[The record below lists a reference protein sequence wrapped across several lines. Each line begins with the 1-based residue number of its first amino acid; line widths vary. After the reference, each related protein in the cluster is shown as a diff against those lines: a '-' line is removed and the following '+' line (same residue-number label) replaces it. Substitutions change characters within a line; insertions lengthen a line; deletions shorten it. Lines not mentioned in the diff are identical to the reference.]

1 MDNKFDLVVIG
12 AGSGGYTAA
21 IKAADLG
28 MKVAVIEKDN
38 VGGTCLNRGCI
49 PTKTLIHS
57 AELLNELKSCEE
69 IGINVDKVTFDIRKI
84 HERKDE
90 VVGRLRLGI
99 EGLFKSRKITLFKGT
114 AKVLSADKIKIQQDI
129 GDIEVNTD
137 KILIAT
143 GSKPIRPAIPGIDLE
158 NVITSDELLDMKDSV
173 PRSLTIIGGGVIG
186 VEFATIYNA
195 LGCEVTIIE
204 AMDRILPIMD
214 REISQNLTMI
224 LKKRGIIIN
233 TSARVEK
240 IVRDKN
246 LIVQYSQKEKKC
258 MVNTEIVLVA
268 IGRKANVDSLFGEN
282 FDVEMQKNAIVV
294 NNKFETSVKGIYAIG
309 DVIAGGIQL
318 AHAASA
324 QGINAVLMMNDKK
337 PQFNLNM
344 VPSCIYTSPEIS
356 SVGITQEECKNNGI
370 NVSCGKFSTLSNGR
384 SIISSQERGFV
395 KAIFDEDN
403 RVLLGAQMMCA
414 NATDMISE
422 FTTAIV
428 NKLTYE
434 NLSAVIRPH
443 PTYNENITEAIE
455 NSFGVSTHTIVK
467 R

>member
-1 MDNKFDLVVIG
+1 MDSKFDLVVIG
-12 AGSGGYTAA
+12 AGPGGYTAA

-28 MKVAVIEKDN
+28 MNVAVIEKDN

-57 AELLNELKSCEE
+57 TELLNELKNCEN
-69 IGINVDKVTFDIRKI
+69 IGINVDRVTFDIKKI

-99 EGLFKSRKITLFKGT
+99 EGLFKSRGISLFRGT
-114 AKVLSADKIKIQQDI
+114 AKILSANR
-129 GDIEVNTD
+129 IEIWQETENIEINTD

-143 GSKPIRPAIPGIDLE
+143 GSKPIRPLIPGIDLKG
-158 NVITSDELLDMKDSV
+158 VITSDELLEMNETLPK
-173 PRSLTIIGGGVIG
+173 SLTIIGGGVIG

-204 AMDRILPIMD
+204 AMDRILPTMD
-214 REISQNLTMI
+214 KEISQNLTMI

-240 IVRDKN
+240 IVKEET
-246 LIVQYSQKEKKC
+246 LSIQYNHKEKDC
-258 MVNTEIVLVA
+258 TVNAQVVLVA
-268 IGRKANVDSLFGEN
+268 IGRKANIDSLFAEN
-282 FDVEMQKNAIVV
+282 FSVEMQKNAIVV
-294 NNKFETSVKGIYAIG
+294 NNKFETSVKGIYAVG

-324 QGINAVLMMNDKK
+324 QGINAVLMMNGKK
-337 PQFNLNM
+337 PQFDLNM

-356 SVGITQEECKNNGI
+356 SVGITQEEAKGSEV
-370 NVSCGKFSTLSNGR
+370 NVKCGKFSTLSNGR
-384 SIISSQERGFV
+384 SMISSQERGFV
-395 KAIFDEDN
+395 KTVFDHDSK
-403 RVLLGAQMMCA
+403 VLLGAQMMCA

-422 FTTAIV
+422 FTTAII

-443 PTYNENITEAIE
+443 PTYNENISEAIE
-455 NSFGVSTHTIVK
+455 NSFGVSIHTISK
-467 R
+467 K